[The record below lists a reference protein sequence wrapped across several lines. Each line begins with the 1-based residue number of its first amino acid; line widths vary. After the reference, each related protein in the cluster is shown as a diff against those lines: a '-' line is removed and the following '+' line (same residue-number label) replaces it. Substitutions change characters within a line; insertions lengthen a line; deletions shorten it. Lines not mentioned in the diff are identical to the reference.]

1 MLNKALLTNVLS
13 YLSDD
18 SVIISKVCHY
28 WNNLSDGLESYQMK
42 TEFRLKKSKSIVKSE
57 VAQLYALKSLRE
69 DREKK
74 GGSSSSGSDIILS
87 ASSSNDKADATN
99 TSVTNATTNTTTA
112 TSSSSSSFTSTHN
125 TGGLIMS
132 SFQSSHSDGDSD
144 ISIDEDDSKYC
155 DLFSFSSNH
164 INNKNNNN
172 NDDNKSMKVSKL
184 NKGQQLQN
192 KASSTSKQNEVD
204 LKKTQGQK
212 KSSSVTISYDDI
224 LPQIVISPTT
234 TTTTTTVTKK
244 QKKAK
249 ITTNAATTTTAT
261 TTIANIINDNNKKDD
276 IKNDVSVNVNIV
288 DIVDGNNDQHKDD
301 VTHNTTTTTTTPT
314 TTTTMLATMNTDV
327 GGNTSTASIH
337 TSKADTATSS
347 TKNKTGSKD
356 RNKLGMT
363 ICIDT

>member
-13 YLSDD
+13 YLYDD
-18 SVIISKVCHY
+18 SAIISRVCHY

-42 TEFRLKKSKSIVKSE
+42 NEFRLKKSRSIVKSE

-74 GGSSSSGSDIILS
+74 GGSSSSSSSSSDIILS
-87 ASSSNDKADATN
+87 ASSSYDKADATN
-99 TSVTNATTNTTTA
+99 TSVTNATANNTTT
-112 TSSSSSSFTSTHN
+112 TSSSSFTSTHN

-164 INNKNNNN
+164 INNNNN

-184 NKGQQLQN
+184 NKGKQLQN
-192 KASSTSKQNEVD
+192 KASTSKQNEV
-204 LKKTQGQK
+204 KTQGQK

-234 TTTTTTVTKK
+234 TTTVTKK
-244 QKKAK
+244 QKKTK
-249 ITTNAATTTTAT
+249 ITTNATTTTTAATTTAT
-261 TTIANIINDNNKKDD
+261 TTIANIINDNNKNDD

-288 DIVDGNNDQHKDD
+288 DGNNDQHKDD
-301 VTHNTTTTTTTPT
+301 VTHKTTTTTS
-314 TTTTMLATMNTDV
+314 TTMLATKNTDV

-337 TSKADTATSS
+337 TSKAFTATSS
-347 TKNKTGSKD
+347 TKSKTGSKD
-356 RNKLGMT
+356 RTKLGMS

>member
-13 YLSDD
+13 YLYDD
-18 SVIISKVCHY
+18 SAIISKVCHY

-42 TEFRLKKSKSIVKSE
+42 NEFRLKKSRSIVKSE
-57 VAQLYALKSLRE
+57 VAQLYTLKSLRE

-74 GGSSSSGSDIILS
+74 GGSSSSSSSSGDIILS

-99 TSVTNATTNTTTA
+99 TSVTNATTTTTT
-112 TSSSSSSFTSTHN
+112 TSSSSFSSTHN

-172 NDDNKSMKVSKL
+172 NDDNKSMKVSTL
-184 NKGQQLQN
+184 NKGKQLQN

-234 TTTTTTVTKK
+234 TTTTSTSIAKK
-244 QKKAK
+244 QKKTK
-249 ITTNAATTTTAT
+249 TTTNAATTTTT

-288 DIVDGNNDQHKDD
+288 NIVDGNNDQHKDD
-301 VTHNTTTTTTTPT
+301 VTHNTTT

-356 RNKLGMT
+356 RNKLGMS
-363 ICIDT
+363 ICIDTYNYGH